1 VRLTQLH
8 GVAQRQM
15 CGTSGLILREA
26 ATTVLVHQ
34 ERAMG
39 IHLLIE
45 IAIVPTMSDNGNH
58 TRQHSPQYVHVSY
71 S

>member
-1 VRLTQLH
+1 MQLR
-8 GVAQRQM
+8 GVSQRQM
-15 CGTSGLILREA
+15 RGTSSLILREA
-26 ATTVLVHQ
+26 ATAVLVHQ
-34 ERAMG
+34 ERAVCS
-39 IHLLIE
+39 HLLIE